1 MIEDFSNYLLTE
13 GGKQKQGLAPKTVS
27 DILSLI
33 KSIFRYA
40 VSKGYLP
47 AVSQK
52 TFTVKQEPKE
62 MRVLTQSEQ
71 KKLTETLFFS
81 NELKDIGIII
91 CLYTGLRIGEL
102 CALRWGD
109 LSIQEKTISVRRTV
123 QRIKNV
129 DDNSNEKTHLH
140 ISSPKSK
147 CSIRTIPLP
156 QELIDILVPV
166 QSEEKSYV
174 LTNSKDK
181 IMEPRTMQNHFKKTI
196 SNCSIPDANFHCLR
210 HSFATRCVEVGFD
223 IKSLSEILGHANVN
237 ITMNRYVHP
246 TIELK
251 RQNMNRLSDLLS
263 VK

>member
-1 MIEDFSNYLLTE
+1 MRYDYLLEQYIYPQFGECRINIITNSMIEDFSNYLLTE
-13 GGKQKQGLAPKTVS
+13 GGRQKQGLAPKTVS

-147 CSIRTIPLP
+147 CSIQTIPLP

-166 QSEEKSYV
+166 QSEENK
-174 LTNSKDK
+174 
-181 IMEPRTMQNHFKKTI
+181 
-196 SNCSIPDANFHCLR
+196 A
-210 HSFATRCVEVGFD
+210 
-223 IKSLSEILGHANVN
+223 
-237 ITMNRYVHP
+237 
-246 TIELK
+246 
-251 RQNMNRLSDLLS
+251 
-263 VK
+263 